1 MIKTYL
7 LKKEEYYTMSLF
19 VFVVYCLIS
28 KDYLEDEDIIKQELF
43 FIVIKEGRICS
54 SIKITQWWHRTEYRE
69 YKYTSHWNWL

>member
-1 MIKTYL
+1 
-7 LKKEEYYTMSLF
+7 MSLF

-54 SIKITQWWHRTEYRE
+54 SIKITQ
-69 YKYTSHWNWL
+69 